1 MDKQEVIMQTMELVE
16 KLSNSRKDT
25 VVLPDGREFYQGES
39 HILVLLRQEPG
50 IYNSEIARRFLVT
63 RAVVHKTLK
72 KLISLGYIE
81 KRKAENNEKNVC
93 LFLTPSGEEA
103 AEQLIKN
110 HQKIMETFFSMVSE
124 MSDSECEVVADFLRN
139 ANHILEKWR

>member
-1 MDKQEVIMQTMELVE
+1 MNKQEVVMQTMELVE
-16 KLSNSRKDT
+16 KLTNSKKDT
-25 VVLPDGREFYQGES
+25 VKLPDGREFYQEES

-63 RAVVHKTLK
+63 RAVVHKTLR

-93 LFLTPSGEEA
+93 LYLTPRGEKD
-103 AEQLIKN
+103 AEQLVKN
-110 HQKIMETFFSMVSE
+110 HQKIMEPFFSMVSE
-124 MSDSECEVVADFLRN
+124 MSEIECEVVADFLRK
-139 ANHILEKWR
+139 ANHILEEWR